1 MRFCLILIT
10 ALLLAG
16 CSHHKAPP
24 PNARLSDSITVI
36 AGLNDQLQ
44 SWHGTPY
51 RYGGMTRRGVDCS
64 GFVVVTMRDRFDLQ
78 LPRETKQQASIG
90 TQIDKDEL
98 LPGDLVFFKT
108 GSGQNG
114 LHVGIY
120 DTNNQFIHASTSK
133 GVMRSS
139 LDNVYWQSM
148 SHLDEVIARVDA
160 AIEESVIAHMNELL
174 IALSDD
180 AELSRE
186 DRYTQQQRLRTA
198 IAHHGRKHKE
208 DMEARHEQLT
218 KGGTI
223 L

>member
-1 MRFCLILIT
+1 
-10 ALLLAG
+10 
-16 CSHHKAPP
+16 
-24 PNARLSDSITVI
+24 
-36 AGLNDQLQ
+36 
-44 SWHGTPY
+44 
-51 RYGGMTRRGVDCS
+51 
-64 GFVVVTMRDRFDLQ
+64 
-78 LPRETKQQASIG
+78 
-90 TQIDKDEL
+90 
-98 LPGDLVFFKT
+98 
-108 GSGQNG
+108 
-114 LHVGIY
+114 
-120 DTNNQFIHASTSK
+120 
-133 GVMRSS
+133 
-139 LDNVYWQSM
+139 M

-180 AELSRE
+180 A